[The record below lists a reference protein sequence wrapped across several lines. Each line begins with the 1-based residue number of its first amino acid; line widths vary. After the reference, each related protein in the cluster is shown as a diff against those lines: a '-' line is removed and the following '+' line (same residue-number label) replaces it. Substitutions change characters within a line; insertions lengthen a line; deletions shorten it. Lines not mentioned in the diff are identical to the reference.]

1 MSSRRH
7 SEELGSD
14 REPGRE
20 SDRERGEDSDLGLD
34 LERDLPTTPED
45 VAVLRRLRNP
55 PVTPEEYAE
64 LLRAMGDASYE
75 ELARRPGPRGEPFE
89 L

>member
-1 MSSRRH
+1 VSSRRR
-7 SEELGSD
+7 SERHAPD
-14 REPGRE
+14 REPGR
-20 SDRERGEDSDLGLD
+20 GLGLD
-34 LERDLPTTPED
+34 LERDLPTTAED
-45 VAVLRRLRNP
+45 VAVLRRLRNQP
-55 PVTPEEYAE
+55 ITPEQYAA

>member
-1 MSSRRH
+1 VSSSGR
-7 SEELGSD
+7 SEGPDTE
-14 REPGRE
+14 REPARKPDGALR
-20 SDRERGEDSDLGLD
+20 LD

-45 VAVLRRLRNP
+45 VAVLRRLRNQ
-55 PVTPEEYAE
+55 PVTPAQYAE